1 MRRALLRVVALLA
14 VLAGVNYVVWRWL
27 ASVNWEAWWI
37 AVPLVI
43 AETYS
48 VIDTLFFAMTMWRL
62 KVRNGPE
69 APPTGT
75 ADVFITTYDEPV
87 ELVMTTATAAQHI
100 RYPHST
106 WILDDGARPEMR
118 LAAEQAGIGY
128 VTRTDDWSGKPRH
141 AKAGNL
147 NNALFATEGEFLLIL
162 DADQIPEPE
171 ILDRTLGYF
180 ADPEVALVQTPQFF
194 TNVDEADP
202 LGNQAPLFYG
212 PIQQGKD
219 GWNAAF
225 FCGSNAVLRREAL
238 MQLGIVGYVREV
250 EQAVRTALRTSDRVL
265 AKAARNARRE
275 PETAELIRQVRVT
288 VAEATARLEAG
299 DSVGEVTYRLQ
310 QDVDRISRSAVDR
323 DLVAMQE
330 DLAAIAALPLERDAE
345 LAAFVVDEESL
356 ERLAEREW
364 SPLGAIESVQT
375 LVGAVA
381 VDRPDEAQPVM
392 PMATISVT
400 EDMATAMQL
409 HANGWRSV
417 YHHEILANGLAPED
431 LGTMLKQRL
440 RWAQGTLQV
449 MLKDNPLAKR
459 GLSAGQRLMYF
470 ATMWSY
476 LSGFAAVVYLAAPA
490 IYLLAGVMPVTA
502 WSVDFF
508 ARFIPYFVLSQLMFL
523 VAAHGVKTWR
533 GQQYALALFPLWI
546 RACCTAAANV
556 WFGRPLGFVVTPK
569 TSSGGRPPIPWRQ
582 IWPQLSAM
590 AVLVLATIIGIL
602 RVVAGTADGV
612 GTLVNTVWVAYDV
625 VVLSVILRA
634 ALYRGPAAV
643 APPPTTAEEGP
654 R

>member
-1 MRRALLRVVALLA
+1 MRRALLRIVALLA

-27 ASVNWEAWWI
+27 ASINWDAWWI
-37 AVPLVI
+37 AVPLVV

-48 VIDTLFFAMTMWRL
+48 VIDTFFFALTMWRL
-62 KVRNGPE
+62 KVRTGPD
-69 APPTGT
+69 APPEGT

-87 ELVMTTATAAQHI
+87 ELVMTTAAAAQHI

-118 LAAEQAGIGY
+118 AAAERAGIGY
-128 VTRTDDWSGKPRH
+128 VTRTEDWRDKPRH

-194 TNVDEADP
+194 VNVDEADP

-238 MQLGIVGYVREV
+238 MQLGIVGYVRDV
-250 EQAVRTALRTSDRVL
+250 ERTVRTALRASDRVL
-265 AKAARNARRE
+265 ARAAREARHD
-275 PETAELIRQVRVT
+275 PATAELIREVRVR
-288 VAEATARLEAG
+288 VAEASARLAEG
-299 DSVGEVTYRLQ
+299 QSVGEVTYRLQ
-310 QDVDRISRSAVDR
+310 QDVDRVSRTAVDR

-330 DLAAIAALPLERDAE
+330 DLAAIATLPLERDAE
-345 LAAFVVDEESL
+345 LAAFVVDEEAL
-356 ERLAEREW
+356 DRLADREW
-364 SPLGAIESVQT
+364 SPLGAIESVQSI
-375 LVGAVA
+375 LAAVA

-409 HANGWRSV
+409 HSNGWRSV
-417 YHHEILANGLAPED
+417 YHHETLAYGLAPED
-431 LGTMLKQRL
+431 LGTLLKQRL

-476 LSGFAAVVYLAAPA
+476 LSGFAAVIYLAAPA

-546 RACCTAAANV
+546 RACWTAAANV

-569 TSSGGRPPIPWRQ
+569 TRESGRAPIPWRQ
-582 IWPQLSAM
+582 IWPQLTAM
-590 AVLVLATIIGIL
+590 AVLVIATIVGII
-602 RVVAGTADGV
+602 RVIAGTADGV

-634 ALYRGPAAV
+634 ALYRGPATAE
-643 APPPTTAEEGP
+643 ATATAEEGQ